1 MGCVGCS
8 CSTDKGSAGGC
19 KSNGGCSTGGCNRH
33 NTYDWITAM
42 GIRDPQPFE
51 VVEVSFKNGSRKE
64 FFKNPPHTR
73 TTTGDWVLVESVSG
87 GYDLG
92 TVTLSGEL
100 VRLQMKRKRV
110 KSDAKLQSVIRKAHE
125 RDLERLDEVRKQER
139 DVMIKARAIAR
150 TLDLN
155 MKVGDVEFQGD
166 GRKCTFYYT
175 ADGRVD
181 FRELIRLYA
190 KDFKVKIEMR
200 QIGARQES
208 ARLGGIGNCGREL
221 CCSTWLTEFK
231 SVNTAAARYQNLA
244 INQTKLSG
252 MCGRL
257 KCCLNYELDT
267 YIDALEDFPSR
278 AEKFKTTAGLV
289 VLMKTD
295 VFKRLMFY
303 AYAENRGK
311 FYPLHVDQVWEALDM
326 IKRGELP
333 SSLDDL
339 QALSASQAQGDEP
352 EEEELDY
359 ENVDNVL
366 ELPIEKRKKK
376 KKKKKKGRADE
387 SVAAAVEK
395 ADRDQSGNQPRR
407 DPSRDDKRSGG
418 DRKPQQPRRPQGET
432 RPATRDDK
440 PKGNEQRTGEP
451 RPPRNEQRTGEP
463 RPPRNEQRTGEPR
476 PPRNEQRTG
485 EPRPPRNEQRTGE
498 PRPPREQRPPA
509 TDQQTPNAEPQT
521 PNDQRNRNRNQ
532 PGQRQLRTE
541 PRQPKNDVSG
551 DVQTPNSEPK
561 PPNNDHQA
569 PNSEIPSNNDK
580 NRNRDRRRF
589 KGRGPKKD

>member
-1 MGCVGCS
+1 MGCVGCTS
-8 CSTDKGSAGGC
+8 CSTSKDSAGGC

-51 VVEVSFKNGSRKE
+51 VVEVSFKNGAHKE
-64 FFKNPPHTR
+64 FFKNPSHTR

-92 TVTLSGEL
+92 SVTLSGEL

-110 KSDAKLQSVIRKAHE
+110 KSDAKLQAVIRKAHE
-125 RDLERLDEVRKQER
+125 RDMERLDEVRKQER
-139 DVMIKARAIAR
+139 DVMVKARAIAR

-155 MKVGDVEFQGD
+155 MKIGDVEFQGD

-181 FRELIRLYA
+181 FRELIRHYA

-278 AEKFKTTAGLV
+278 AEKFKTTAGLA

-295 VFKRLMFY
+295 VFKRLMYF

-311 FYPLHVDQVWEALDM
+311 FFPLHVDQVWEALDM

-333 SSLDDL
+333 TSLDDL
-339 QALSASQAQGDEP
+339 QALTMAAAQTEEP

-359 ENVDNVL
+359 ASVDNVI

-376 KKKKKKGRADE
+376 KKKKKGRTDE

-395 ADRDQSGNQPRR
+395 AGRDQAGNTQQRE
-407 DPSRDDKRSGG
+407 PSRDDKRGG
-418 DRKPQQPRRPQGET
+418 NDRRTQQPGRPQGET
-432 RPATRDDK
+432 TPDGK
-440 PKGNEQRTGEP
+440 PKSNEQRSSAPRPPRNEPRSGEP
-451 RPPRNEQRTGEP
+451 RPPRNEPRSGEP
-463 RPPRNEQRTGEPR
+463 RPPRNEPRSPASDQQTPTAEPR
-476 PPRNEQRTG
+476 LPRNGQQNKN
-485 EPRPPRNEQRTGE
+485 RNQPG
-498 PRPPREQRPPA
+498 QRPPKKDPSQEVK
-509 TDQQTPNAEPQT
+509 TTNDDQTPSNPDQQTPNAE
-521 PNDQRNRNRNQ
+521 
-532 PGQRQLRTE
+532 L
-541 PRQPKNDVSG
+541 
-551 DVQTPNSEPK
+551 
-561 PPNNDHQA
+561 
-569 PNSEIPSNNDK
+569 PS